1 DEPTIRYY
9 YEIDNL
15 CRLVDPNMSETHRL
29 EHLFR
34 GLRPTLFRK
43 IFPLKPK
50 TCEEFL
56 ALAKSYTEASLMS
69 DTRGWKDTT
78 AEPQKPQEQLPNLSV
93 VYPDQQADLMKTMRE
108 FIQETCEKLI
118 SKEKNEQV
126 NSRGPFKPK
135 GRTLTGRPQCFFCK
149 RSGHIARNCFKNPES
164 EQYRGPLKDAA
175 AGATAK
181 GNLSI
186 NLTVP
191 DTLEEKMADPEMIV
205 FNLNPARL
213 IKEAV
218 RCGEITATALI
229 DTGAA
234 VTVISP
240 ELLEK
245 TEFVKKP
252 LVGPKIRLVNG
263 QTLSPQSTADI
274 VVTHRGKTIKGNAIV
289 MPMSG
294 FELLL
299 GNDFLQQFR
308 ALHIDYESEESSFT
322 T

>member
-1 DEPTIRYY
+1 
-9 YEIDNL
+9 
-15 CRLVDPNMSETHRL
+15 
-29 EHLFR
+29 
-34 GLRPTLFRK
+34 
-43 IFPLKPK
+43 
-50 TCEEFL
+50 
-56 ALAKSYTEASLMS
+56 
-69 DTRGWKDTT
+69 
-78 AEPQKPQEQLPNLSV
+78 
-93 VYPDQQADLMKTMRE
+93 
-108 FIQETCEKLI
+108 
-118 SKEKNEQV
+118 
-126 NSRGPFKPK
+126 
-135 GRTLTGRPQCFFCK
+135 
-149 RSGHIARNCFKNPES
+149 
-164 EQYRGPLKDAA
+164 
-175 AGATAK
+175 
-181 GNLSI
+181 
-186 NLTVP
+186 
-191 DTLEEKMADPEMIV
+191 
-205 FNLNPARL
+205 
-213 IKEAV
+213 V

-308 ALHIDYESEESSFT
+308 AIHIDYESEESSFT
-322 T
+322 TGKSPLPEITALQVEQSQESRLISKDSQEIPAYTVKQIPTYIS